1 MKKILRTK
9 LQYNSYKREDFDYV
23 EREWKIVYDRSFDM
37 FVSASTKEECEAVM
51 ESFEDAIRAE
61 GIQDCFESN
70 LEPEFDKKKNLWIG
84 AVEVYVGND
93 YVTDEKE
100 AIKEAYNEWKR
111 LLKAIPV
118 AVESLEA
125 PETEEAEEEKNNVEN
140 LIREIKTLSSGTI
153 LSIARQDDVLP
164 TGNWLEAEALEYEWI
179 EYVEKIKDT
188 SENWMQSWKKFAK
201 YKNDL
206 FEAWLNDEE
215 IEEAVVECDA
225 VDGKICEECKFDNCN
240 KDNFEMVLAKAKEK
254 TPATPTGYIGQEERV
269 ESKKEKLVLGKTY
282 SVDDGAGTK
291 MLIIKKENGIWWG
304 NAVWNNFAGF
314 KLDYQEYILDL
325 ILNNEC
331 QCEFELVDMDT
342 SVVNGYESDEITTT
356 YYYRCSKCG
365 ETKIE
370 TKKETTDYNERDWR

>member
-9 LQYNSYKREDFDYV
+9 LTYSCYKREDFEYGTG
-23 EREWKIVYDRSFDM
+23 WYMHYDRSFDM
-37 FVSASTKEECEAVM
+37 FVTASTKEECEKVM

-61 GIQDCFESN
+61 GIQDCFDSN
-70 LEPEFDKKKNLWIG
+70 IEPKFDEKKKLWTG

-100 AIKEAYNEWKR
+100 AIREVYREWKL
-111 LLKAIPV
+111 LLKATP
-118 AVESLEA
+118 ATVESLEA

-188 SENWMQSWKKFAK
+188 SENWKQSWKKFAK

-215 IEEAVVECDA
+215 IAEAVVECDA
-225 VDGKICEECKFDNCN
+225 VDGKICEECKFDSCN

-254 TPATPTGYIGQEERV
+254 TPATPISYIGQEERV

-356 YYYRCSKCG
+356 YYYRCGKCG

>member
-37 FVSASTKEECEAVM
+37 FVSASTKEECEKIM

-61 GIQDCFESN
+61 KIQVCFDSN
-70 LEPEFDKKKNLWIG
+70 LEPEFDEKKKLWIG

-93 YVTDEKE
+93 YVADEKE
-100 AIKEAYNEWKR
+100 AIREVYREWKL
-111 LLKAIPV
+111 LLKATP
-118 AVESLEA
+118 ATVESLEA

-188 SENWMQSWKKFAK
+188 SENWKQSWKKFAK

-342 SVVNGYESDEITTT
+342 GVVNGYESDEITTT